1 MRIGLYCM
9 VAFGIILCATSIVF
23 SWLMFDFRAAGFAF
37 GGIMAAIGVMTCFD
51 SLDRLEEDYEAD
63 DIANDD

>member
-1 MRIGLYCM
+1 MKIGLYCM
-9 VAFGIILCATSIVF
+9 LALGTILCVTSIVF

-51 SLDRLEEDYEAD
+51 SLDRLEEDDEAD
-63 DIANDD
+63 NSANDD